1 MLRNNIKKETV
12 DIHKYVEN
20 LSIMKHIMSKTV
32 NPETYINYLNQIY
45 HIYLAIENN
54 LLYVKLGWN
63 IFLSKKHSNDIKSLE
78 TKYNVS
84 KKKILPITKI
94 YCSYIKNIKDL
105 DTIAAHCYV
114 RYMADLMGGKIIAR
128 KLPDDWPKT
137 VYDTNRSK
145 SNIITNYINKEIT
158 NEALFSSQV
167 HNCFLS
173 HASILHDCEQFI

>member
-12 DIHKYVEN
+12 DIHRYVES
-20 LSIMKHIMSKTV
+20 LPIMKHIMSKTV
-32 NPETYINYLNQIY
+32 NPESYINYLNQIY
-45 HIYLAIENN
+45 YIYLAIENN
-54 LLYVKLGWN
+54 PLYLKLGWN
-63 IFLSKKHSNDIKSLE
+63 IFLSEKHSNDIKSLE
-78 TKYNVS
+78 SKYSISTKNV
-84 KKKILPITKI
+84 LPITKI
-94 YCSYIKNIKDL
+94 YCSYIENIKDL
-105 DTIAAHCYV
+105 NIIAAHCYV

-128 KLPDDWPKT
+128 KLPNDWSKT

-145 SNIITNYINKEIT
+145 SKIITDYINEKIT